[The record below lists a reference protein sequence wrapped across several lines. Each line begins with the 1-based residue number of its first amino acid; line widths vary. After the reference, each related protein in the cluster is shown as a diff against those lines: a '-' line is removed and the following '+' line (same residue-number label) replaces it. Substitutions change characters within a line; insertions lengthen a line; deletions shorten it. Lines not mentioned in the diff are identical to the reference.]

1 MIKFISTVLFLILCL
16 FNLPAQKKYFDVGA
30 AAGVSYYLGD
40 INPSR
45 QFYRHSP
52 ALGAFARF
60 NLNNREAIRLS
71 FTYMSLSGRDAD
83 FSNVY
88 QQNRDAFFNATF
100 LEVSPTFEF
109 HFLPYVT
116 NKRENGFSPY
126 IFGGLGYI
134 AFAKTNGRLNNNF
147 SVPFGAGVKYSLSK
161 KVGVGFEWG
170 MRKTF
175 DDNIDTVTNPG
186 DQNVKN
192 SLNNND
198 WYSFAGFFI
207 SFRLNDNSGD
217 CPVYW

>member
-1 MIKFISTVLFLILCL
+1 MRTTFLFFFLILSL
-16 FNLPAQKKYFDVGA
+16 SNLPAQKKYFDVGA
-30 AAGVSYYLGD
+30 NAGLSYYLGD

-45 QFYRHSP
+45 QFYRQSP
-52 ALGAFARF
+52 AFGAFARF

-71 FTYMSLSGRDAD
+71 FIYMSLNARDID
-83 FSNVY
+83 FMNAY
-88 QQNRDAFFNATF
+88 QQNRNAVLSASF

-134 AFAKTNGRLNNNF
+134 AFAKTTGTINNNF
-147 SVPFGAGVKYSLSK
+147 SIPFGAGIKYSLSK
-161 KVGVGFEWG
+161 KLGVGFEWG

-175 DDNIDTVTNPG
+175 EDGMDNVINPG
-186 DQNVKN
+186 DSNVKN
-192 SLNNND
+192 PLNNND

-207 SFRLNDNSGD
+207 SFRLNDSSGD
-217 CPVYW
+217 CPVYR

>member
-1 MIKFISTVLFLILCL
+1 MMKIIISLSVFILSI
-16 FNLPAQKKYFDVGA
+16 FNLSAQKKYFDVGA
-30 AAGVSYYLGD
+30 IGGTSYYLGD

-45 QFYRHSP
+45 QFYKPSP
-52 ALGAFARF
+52 AFGAFARF

-71 FTYMSLSGRDAD
+71 FTYMSLGASDRD
-83 FSNVY
+83 FNNIY
-88 QQNRDAFFNATF
+88 QQNRGAELNASF

-109 HFLPYVT
+109 HFLPYIIH
-116 NKRENGFSPY
+116 KRDNGFSPY

-134 AFAKTNGRLNNNF
+134 AFAKSNGNITHNF
-147 SVPFGAGVKYSLSK
+147 TVPFGAGIKYSLSK
-161 KVGVGFEWG
+161 RIGVGLEWG

-175 DDNIDTVTNPG
+175 EDNMDLVINPG
-186 DQNVKN
+186 DANVKN
-192 SLNNND
+192 PLNNND